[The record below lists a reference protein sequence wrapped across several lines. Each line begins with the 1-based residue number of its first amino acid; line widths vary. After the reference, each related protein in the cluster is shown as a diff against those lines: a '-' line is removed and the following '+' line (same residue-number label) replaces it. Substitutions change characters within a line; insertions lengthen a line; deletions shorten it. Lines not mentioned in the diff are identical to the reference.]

1 MADQQAA
8 KVGKPPMMASDVNDN
23 DSLCGC
29 GYRRSLHIASPGGG
43 DYCELAAERHRA
55 NVAEAEL
62 GRLHAELE
70 KAQADVVRM
79 ATAKIGDKCEH
90 HKSPLEELERLALR
104 ECPICWKA
112 CADSLQA
119 ELEKAQQERRE
130 PEDVAALRLKLG
142 TELVNGLVARAEAAE
157 AENRTLKDALTSACA
172 DAAFYGLKLSE
183 AEAKLGEK

>member
-8 KVGKPPMMASDVNDN
+8 KVGKPPMMASDVNA
-23 DSLCGC
+23 LVERWREEARA
-29 GYRRSLHIASPGGG
+29 YRIKAAQDKTGQRTVAHCA
-43 DYCELAAERHRA
+43 LAVQLDECAEQ
-55 NVAEAEL
+55 VEAEL
-62 GRLHAELE
+62 GRLH
-70 KAQADVVRM
+70 
-79 ATAKIGDKCEH
+79 
-90 HKSPLEELERLALR
+90 
-104 ECPICWKA
+104 
-112 CADSLQA
+112 A